1 MNIRRLIWPVMIALI
16 AGCGKSGPQLAPVS
30 GRITLDGQP
39 IENTDIAFYPEIGN
53 PSAGRTDKDGHYE
66 LGFKRGMM
74 GGMVGKNLVRISTS
88 SELVKGP
95 NRFPEKYNSKSE
107 LHRDVEPGKNV
118 FDFDLKS
125 EGK

>member
-1 MNIRRLIWPVMIALI
+1 MRIRYLSWLATIVLV

-74 GGMVGKNLVRISTS
+74 GGTVGKNVVRISTS

-95 NRFPEKYNSKSE
+95 NRFPEKYNFKSE
-107 LHRDVEPGKNV
+107 LQRGVEPGKNV